1 MLPGTKRVK
10 WLHVLPT
17 VDPRSGG
24 PIEGVRNLGRHLTG
38 IGHRV
43 EIVSLDAPSE
53 PFIKDFP
60 FPVHALGPSIGRY
73 RYCRRLVPWLRQHG
87 REFDIVIV
95 NGIWQYSSF
104 GAARA
109 LRGSDTPYFVF
120 THGMLDPWFKQ
131 TYPLK
136 HLKKWLYWPWG
147 DYRVLR
153 DAKAVLF
160 TCEEERRLARKS
172 FWLYRAREKVVGY
185 GIGLPPQAKESLRE
199 RFLTQFAEL
208 RGRRILLFLS
218 RIHPKKGCDIL
229 IRAFARI
236 AAGQP
241 EVSLVMAGPDSKQWM
256 PELKR
261 LASELGVA
269 DRIFWPGMLQGEL
282 KWGAFYASEAF
293 ILPSH
298 QENFGIAV
306 AEALG
311 CGLPVLISDKVNIW
325 REIRDDRAGLV
336 DTDDDDGTYRNMNS
350 WFEMPASERSA
361 MGARASETYRRR
373 FTVQSMAD
381 TLLELAHEPTP
392 PTELS
397 VKT

>member
-1 MLPGTKRVK
+1 
-10 WLHVLPT
+10 
-17 VDPRSGG
+17 
-24 PIEGVRNLGRHLTG
+24 
-38 IGHRV
+38 
-43 EIVSLDAPSE
+43 
-53 PFIKDFP
+53 
-60 FPVHALGPSIGRY
+60 
-73 RYCRRLVPWLRQHG
+73 
-87 REFDIVIV
+87 
-95 NGIWQYSSF
+95 
-104 GAARA
+104 
-109 LRGSDTPYFVF
+109 
-120 THGMLDPWFKQ
+120 
-131 TYPLK
+131 
-136 HLKKWLYWPWG
+136 
-147 DYRVLR
+147 
-153 DAKAVLF
+153 
-160 TCEEERRLARKS
+160 
-172 FWLYRAREKVVGY
+172 
-185 GIGLPPQAKESLRE
+185 LPPQDKESLRD
-199 RFLTQFAEL
+199 RFLTQFSEL
-208 RGRRILLFLS
+208 RGRRNLLFLS

-236 AAGQP
+236 AARQP
-241 EVSLVMAGPDSKQWM
+241 EVSLVMAGPDSNQWM

-261 LASELGVA
+261 LASELRVA

-381 TLLELAHEPTP
+381 TLLELAHEPKV
-392 PTELS
+392 PTELG